1 LEALRRRWALRAS
14 SARRR
19 ELIARLQRLLDM
31 PRPVDGYP
39 LEWFVEA
46 SQLGDVTALAM
57 ISLRSAERRAGRV
70 GY

>member
-1 LEALRRRWALRAS
+1 
-14 SARRR
+14 
-19 ELIARLQRLLDM
+19 M

-57 ISLRSAERRAGRV
+57 ISLRSGER
-70 GY
+70 